1 MTLTSYISEQDEWK
15 QLLLCKYK
23 EYLTDTTLVAVIQSK
38 EKLMIASDG
47 SKKKMTSGGVWVIV
61 NEKGI
66 SFVEGNNPGFRII
79 TEMYSHR
86 SEAFGVLSALLFF

>member
-1 MTLTSYISEQDEWK
+1 
-15 QLLLCKYK
+15 
-23 EYLTDTTLVAVIQSK
+23 
-38 EKLMIASDG
+38 MIASDG

-86 SEAFGVLSALLFF
+86 SEAFGVLSALLLF